1 MQKRK
6 LGNSN
11 VTTKRDS
18 GNQIKP
24 ASRRRLF
31 FRRSFRSAISRAAMI
46 LATIALV
53 LQSCSKKES
62 APTAPPPPEV
72 LVIKVVPQ
80 DVPVVKE
87 WVGSLE
93 GSVNANIQAR
103 VSGYL
108 TAQNYKEGAAVKKG
122 DLLFEI
128 DPRPFEAALAEAKAN
143 LADAQA
149 TRVKAEATA
158 SRFVQLAGQKAVSE
172 QDRLVAVQ
180 ANETA
185 KAQVAAKEAA
195 VEEAQ
200 LNLEFTNITSPVD
213 GVAGIALTQI
223 GNLVGP
229 ATGTLTTVSTLDP
242 IKAYFTVSE
251 QAYVAYMR
259 QFPNDQEREAYE
271 SKLELE
277 MVLADGSIYPQKGTL
292 FARDRQVDPRTGALR
307 LAGLFPNPGSVLRPG
322 QFARIRATTSMQHD
336 AILVPQRA
344 VNELQGIYQVAVVT
358 PDNKGSIRPVQ
369 VGERSGSNWVI
380 TSGLKPNETIVV
392 EGIQKVREGAAVVPK
407 PWTPPAQTNAKDAKT
422 P

>member
-1 MQKRK
+1 MK
-6 LGNSN
+6 LTSCY
-11 VTTKRDS
+11 
-18 GNQIKP
+18 
-24 ASRRRLF
+24 RLF
-31 FRRSFRSAISRAAMI
+31 FRSWFKNTNCGAAVI
-46 LATIALV
+46 LAVAALG
-53 LQSCSKKES
+53 LQSCSKRQS
-62 APTAPPPPEV
+62 APVAPPPPEV
-72 LVIKVVPQ
+72 LVMKVVPQ

-108 TAQNYKEGAAVKKG
+108 TAQRYKEGVVVKKG

-149 TRVKAEATA
+149 AQVKAEVTA
-158 SRFVQLAGQKAVSE
+158 NRFVQLAGQKAVSE

-200 LNLEFTNITSPVD
+200 LNLEFTKITSPVD
-213 GVAGIALTQI
+213 GVAGIAQTQI

-229 ATGTLTTVSTLDP
+229 TTGILTTVSTLDP

-259 QFPNDQEREAYE
+259 QFPNDQEREEYE
-271 SKLELE
+271 SKLQLE

-322 QFARIRATTSMQHD
+322 QFARIRATTSVQHD

-358 PDNKGSIRPVQ
+358 PDNKGSIRPVE
-369 VGERSGSNWVI
+369 VGERVGTNWVI
-380 TSGLKPNETIVV
+380 KSGLKPNETIVV
-392 EGIQKVREGAAVVPK
+392 EGVQKVREGAPVAPK
-407 PWTPPAQTNAKDAKT
+407 PWTPPAQTNVNDGKT